1 MQKFLL
7 QVIRPARKPT
17 NHGIPFSDPCSQ
29 RLRQWMGISSEQLYN
44 PKMAVIL
51 PMGFYY
57 SGTGKQGDFPPRPE
71 CEAAWRSSLLSHLQ
85 GIEITIVLGRFAQDY
100 HFNHRSSN

>member
-17 NHGIPFSDPCSQ
+17 NQGIPFSDPCSQ

-51 PMGFYY
+51 PMGF
-57 SGTGKQGDFPPRPE
+57 
-71 CEAAWRSSLLSHLQ
+71 
-85 GIEITIVLGRFAQDY
+85 
-100 HFNHRSSN
+100 

>member
-17 NHGIPFSDPCSQ
+17 NQGIPFSDPCSQ

-44 PKMAVIL
+44 PRMAVIL
-51 PMGFYY
+51 PMGF
-57 SGTGKQGDFPPRPE
+57 STTQVPE
-71 CEAAWRSSLLSHLQ
+71 NRVIYPLGQNVRLLGGQVCYL
-85 GIEITIVLGRFAQDY
+85 IFKALK
-100 HFNHRSSN
+100 